1 MREHAMDGWLKD
13 PKGRWYTRFHKDPNA
28 QALNAGVVVDNG
40 RPMAGDEPA
49 LLKARRSMRY
59 EDAVA
64 LWFQLKEYGWT
75 VTEAAW

>member
-1 MREHAMDGWLKD
+1 MDGWLKD
-13 PKGRWYTRFHKDPNA
+13 PKGCWYARFHRDPNA
-28 QALNAGVVVDNG
+28 RALNSGVVVDNG

-75 VTEAAW
+75 VADAAW